1 MEDSSNVYK
10 TPEAELVV
18 NTDASIRQ
26 LADRKI
32 RLVSALIDALIG
44 FFISILFM
52 IFIGPY
58 FGYEKFGQ
66 QPSNEYLIAST
77 VFGLVTLLLLHGY
90 YLNTNGKTIGK
101 KLLKIKIVSTS
112 GEKVSLLKLIGL
124 RYAPIYLSILVPII
138 GSLLPMIDV
147 LFIFR
152 KDRRCLH
159 DFIAGTK
166 VIKVHN

>member
-1 MEDSSNVYK
+1 MDDSNNVYK
-10 TPEAELVV
+10 APEAALLV
-18 NTDASIRQ
+18 NSESGTHQ

-32 RLVSALIDALIG
+32 RLVASLVDALIG
-44 FFISILFM
+44 ILVSIPFM
-52 IFIGPY
+52 IFIGPF

-77 VFGLVTLLLLHGY
+77 VFGLVALVILHGY
-90 YLNTNGKTIGK
+90 FLHTNGQTIGK
-101 KLLKIKIVSTS
+101 KLLKIKIVSLD
-112 GEKVSLLKLIGL
+112 GEKVSLSKLISL
-124 RYAPIYLSILVPII
+124 RYAPIYLSILVPIV
-138 GSLLPMIDV
+138 GTWYPMVDA

-166 VIKVHN
+166 VIKT